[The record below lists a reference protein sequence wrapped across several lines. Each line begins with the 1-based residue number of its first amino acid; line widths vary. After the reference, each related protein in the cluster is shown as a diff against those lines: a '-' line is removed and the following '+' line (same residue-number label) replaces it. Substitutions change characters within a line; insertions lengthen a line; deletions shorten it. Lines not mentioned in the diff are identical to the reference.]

1 MLSNIR
7 KKKGRIVVKV
17 SIVEDEN
24 AAAQILKEYLVR
36 YTSDRGTEFDIHT
49 YKNGMQFLMNY
60 DMSTD
65 LVFMDIELPNLN
77 GIETSARLRE
87 IDSVVG
93 LVYVT
98 NMAKYAIEGYAY
110 HAIDYLLK
118 PLVYQAFLI
127 KMDRILK
134 FVNKNRKTSSITLVS
149 RTGQIVLELN
159 SVYYVEV
166 SGHDVLYHTD
176 RGCFKVY
183 GTLKEESKKLP
194 KETFIQCN
202 SCYVVNLRHI
212 SKIDGNELVVGGC
225 RIETSRSRRKSL
237 LEAFNRYRMGN

>member
-1 MLSNIR
+1 MI
-7 KKKGRIVVKV
+7 KV
-17 SIVEDEN
+17 SIVEDEK
-24 AAAQILKEYLVR
+24 AAAQLLREFLER
-36 YTSDRGTEFDIHT
+36 YSFDRGTEFDIHT
-49 YKNGMQFLMNY
+49 YENGMQFLMNY
-60 DMSTD
+60 DTDTD
-65 LVFMDIELPNLN
+65 LVLMDIEMPNLN

-87 IDSVVG
+87 IDPVVG

-110 HAIDYLLK
+110 RAIDYLLK
-118 PLVYQAFLI
+118 PLVYQAFLM

-134 FVNKNRKTSSITLVS
+134 FVNKNRKSSAITLAS
-149 RTGQIVLELN
+149 RTGQTVLDLN
-159 SVYYVEV
+159 SIYYVEV

-176 RGCFKVY
+176 SGSFKVY

-194 KETFIQCN
+194 QETFIQCN

-212 SKIDGNELVVGGC
+212 SRIDGNELVVGDG
-225 RIETSRSRRKSL
+225 RIEISRSRRKSL